1 IEPASDTRARV
12 GVDTCCTPELKVLF
26 DPNNAI
32 SAPPPIAASAPIT
45 SSRPPSTNSTTR
57 LAMAPPPSATQTL
70 AEQSSGTR
78 HVPRL
83 PKKGPYTSER
93 HELSCQRTADPGR
106 GISRRAAIHGRL
118 STYSVPDR
126 CLCW

>member
-32 SAPPPIAASAPIT
+32 SAPPPIAASTPIT

-57 LAMAPPPSATQTL
+57 LAMVPPPS
-70 AEQSSGTR
+70 
-78 HVPRL
+78 
-83 PKKGPYTSER
+83 
-93 HELSCQRTADPGR
+93 
-106 GISRRAAIHGRL
+106 
-118 STYSVPDR
+118 YSVTMARRTLSFAARQDR
-126 CLCW
+126 RHHAGQACQDDYDDQGLVRDAEHGEPLALLGTDQRPADEHPERQ